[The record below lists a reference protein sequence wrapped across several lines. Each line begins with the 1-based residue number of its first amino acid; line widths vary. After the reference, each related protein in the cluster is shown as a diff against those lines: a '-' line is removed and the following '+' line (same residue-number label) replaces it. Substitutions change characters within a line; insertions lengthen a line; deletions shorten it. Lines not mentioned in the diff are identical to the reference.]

1 MIDLLKSEGK
11 YIIKLLP
18 QYNINLLNKFYYEIS
33 VKQDLVKQ
41 DLVKQDLNIS
51 IGFGTMQVNLVDN
64 ILGWCKNSI
73 GYNSF
78 DGCVHNNYNQYYVGR
93 YSYGDTLGVGIIK
106 CTNDKYII
114 LFTLNGKVIFSIN
127 RTTKDK
133 LIPMYGFNYPDMIDV
148 IIPEQ
153 NIEFLNWIKQ

>member
-1 MIDLLKSEGK
+1 MVDLLKSERR
-11 YIIKLLP
+11 YTIIAMP

-33 VKQDLVKQ
+33 VKQDLVGQ
-41 DLVKQDLNIS
+41 LLS
-51 IGFGTMQVNLVDN
+51 IGFGTIQVNLVDN

-93 YSYGDTLGVGIIK
+93 YSYGDTLGAGIIK

-114 LFTLNGKVIFSIN
+114 LFTLNGKVICSIN
-127 RTTKDK
+127 RKYYFT
-133 LIPMYGFNYPDMIDV
+133 I
-148 IIPEQ
+148 
-153 NIEFLNWIKQ
+153 